1 MSKYAK
7 ILFHEVEYWYEDYKD
22 KEITEIDKEYIIY
35 MINDGYSSGQLVSY
49 DRDGDKGYYGWWQIK
64 GYETQYNINKRMIK
78 NDQDE

>member
-1 MSKYAK
+1 MSKYTK

-49 DRDGDKGYYGWWQIK
+49 DRDGDKEYYGWWQIK
-64 GYETQYNINKRMIK
+64 GYETQ
-78 NDQDE
+78 